1 MGEIQNGVT
10 QQNQKFLMFTFEQA
24 RQRLI
29 SGLNHNAFPHPLP
42 ELCLSRPKLFTIAAH
57 YQGGLLLSLFFL
69 LDFFIV
75 DSLLTLFVFIEY
87 TSALACSS
95 LH

>member
-1 MGEIQNGVT
+1 MGKIQNGVT

-42 ELCLSRPKLFTIAAH
+42 ELCLSCPKLFTIAAH
-57 YQGGLLLSLFFL
+57 DKSGLLLALLLFAGLPDYRFASNV
-69 LDFFIV
+69 IRV
-75 DSLLTLFVFIEY
+75 
-87 TSALACSS
+87 
-95 LH
+95 H